1 MRFGRNSRCRED
13 RCAIQMTL
21 VIEMTENCV
30 LNPVWP
36 PPQRANLFRNVI
48 ALGLLLGAV
57 EGAVVG
63 AMWGM
68 RFDDLEYGCLG
79 GLFVGAI
86 YGGLTGWGF
95 SHSRHVSKEHFG
107 LQLLPIMCWLVGG
120 CIICVSAIALAE
132 IGDTHEFWSP
142 PLAIVGLPLCG
153 VFMAVAVEFVLSESR
168 CEAATSTN
176 GTETQEDVPYTE
188 LRHVCQDSGN
198 CGIASIAT
206 VTGMSYDEVFA
217 ASRTLRLSQGQVLFL
232 LEELTGIRWKS
243 VYLNIVPR
251 RLDDF
256 AFPDWPVLVLIR
268 PPWRLF
274 AIHCIVVSR
283 DVVHDPG
290 WPQPSYL
297 DPYCYKGWRALW
309 AFQPRHQGD

>member
-1 MRFGRNSRCRED
+1 
-13 RCAIQMTL
+13 MTL

-48 ALGLLLGAV
+48 ALGLLLGTV

-63 AMWGM
+63 AIWGM
-68 RFDDLEYGCLG
+68 RVDDLEYRCLG

-86 YGGLTGWGF
+86 NGGLSGWAF
-95 SHSRHVSKEHFG
+95 SHVRHRSNAHFG
-107 LQLLPIMCWLVGG
+107 LRLLPIMCWLVGG
-120 CIICVSAIALAE
+120 CIICLSAIALAE
-132 IGDTHEFWSP
+132 IGDTHVFWSP
-142 PLAIVGLPLCG
+142 PLVIIGLPLCG

-168 CEAATSTN
+168 CEARSSQCK
-176 GTETQEDVPYTE
+176 EPKEDVPDTI
-188 LRHVCQDSGN
+188 LKHVSQGSGN
-198 CGIASIAT
+198 CGIASIAI

-217 ASRTLRLSQGQVLFL
+217 ASRTLWLSQGRVLFL
-232 LEELTGIRWKS
+232 LEELTGIRWES

-274 AIHCIVVSR
+274 AIHCIVVSG

-290 WPQPSYL
+290 LPQPSYL
-297 DPYCYKGWRALW
+297 DDYCYKGWRALW
-309 AFQPRHQGD
+309 AFQPGHQGN

>member
-1 MRFGRNSRCRED
+1 L
-13 RCAIQMTL
+13 TL

-30 LNPVWP
+30 PDPVWP

-63 AMWGM
+63 AIWGM
-68 RFDDLEYGCLG
+68 RVDDLDYGCLG

-86 YGGLTGWGF
+86 YGGLTGWAF
-95 SHSRHVSKEHFG
+95 SHVRHGSNARFG
-107 LQLLPIMCWLVGG
+107 LRLLPIMCWLVGG
-120 CIICVSAIALAE
+120 CIICLSAIALAE

-142 PLAIVGLPLCG
+142 PLAVIGLPLCG
-153 VFMAVAVEFVLSESR
+153 VFMALAVEFVRYETR
-168 CEAATSTN
+168 CEAGSN
-176 GTETQEDVPYTE
+176 QCTESKEDVPDAR
-188 LRHVCQDSGN
+188 LKHVFQGSGN
-198 CGIASIAT
+198 CAIACIAT

-217 ASRTLRLSQGQVLFL
+217 ASRTRWLSQGEMLFL
-232 LEELTGIRWKS
+232 LEELTGVRWES

-274 AIHCIVVSR
+274 AIHCIVVSG

-297 DPYCYKGWRALW
+297 DRYCYKGWRALW
-309 AFQPRHQGD
+309 AFQPAHQGSMG